1 MQTLTFKTQQV
12 RVREFQGKVWFSA
25 VDVTR
30 ILGYKNSAQ
39 AVADNV
45 SDKHICQICL
55 GEKGRSPTFISEPG
69 LYELILKS
77 RLPAAVEFKDWV
89 CEEVLP
95 AIRQTGRYVGQMPI
109 EKLDGLAAALPQL
122 LGQQRFAPPR
132 YSFAVKDWVR
142 VDYGNGN
149 LRKCQIMAILPNY
162 IDVRFEDG
170 TYDIVTAT
178 QIQA

>member
-1 MQTLTFKTQQV
+1 MQTLNFKAQQV
-12 RVREFQGKVWFSA
+12 RVREVQSEAWFSA

-45 SDKHICQICL
+45 SPKHIRQICL

-95 AIRQTGRYVGQMPI
+95 AIRKTGRYIGQMPI
-109 EKLDGLAAALPQL
+109 EKLDGLAAHLPKL
-122 LGQQRFAPPR
+122 LARQRFAPPR
-132 YSFAVKDWVR
+132 YCFEVKDWVR
-142 VDYGNGN
+142 VNYGNGN
-149 LRKCQIMAILPNY
+149 VQKCQIMAILEHH

-170 TYDIVTAT
+170 TFDIVTAT
-178 QIQA
+178 QIEA